1 MKDQDQT
8 RALPSAETLVAARRR
23 FVTGGTL
30 TAVAAAIGVHIPFGR
45 FMPEGLVPVALA
57 NTPDDLLASFGKK
70 GLIVL
75 GDKPLVAETP
85 AHLLDDAVTPVAAMF
100 VRNNGGLPDKAALDP
115 AKWTLT
121 IDGESVEKPVTFTL
135 AEIKARFPH
144 VTQQVF
150 VECGGNGRSEFQ
162 PPAKGN
168 QWTHGGVGFPEFTG
182 VRLSDLLKVAGV
194 KKDAVYIGSYGIDP
208 HLSGDTSKPVISRGV
223 PIAKAMEPET
233 LLVWA
238 MNGRELPLIHGYPLR
253 LIVGGVPASVCS
265 KWLNKIVVRN
275 KIHDGPKM
283 GGHDYR
289 LPNKPV
295 APGEASDDYGI
306 METMPVKSIITFPRS
321 GIQHAAGAAM
331 EVRGQA
337 WTGADKITAVDVS
350 IDFGQTWQK
359 ATLLPA
365 RNRFAPHRFK
375 ANIRFPTTGYYEV
388 WARATDSTGRGQPM
402 VSPGW
407 NTGGYGNNATHRIAV
422 RVA

>member
-1 MKDQDQT
+1 MNDPI
-8 RALPSAETLVAARRR
+8 RVAPAADAASSSSRRR
-23 FVTGGTL
+23 FVSGGTL
-30 TAVAAAIGVHIPFGR
+30 TAIAAAIGVHIPFGR
-45 FMPEGLVPVALA
+45 FMPDGLVPVALA
-57 NTPDDLLASFGKK
+57 NPPTVDLPALGKK
-70 GLIVL
+70 DLIIL

-85 AHLLDDAVTPVAAMF
+85 AHLLDDTVTPVANMF
-100 VRNNGGLPDKAALDP
+100 VRNNGGLPDPAALDP

-135 AEIKARFPH
+135 AELKTKFKP
-144 VTQQVF
+144 VTQHVF
-150 VECGGNGRSEFQ
+150 LECGGNGRSEFQ

-168 QWTHGGVGFPEFTG
+168 QWTNGGVGFPEFTG

-194 KKDAVYIGSYGIDP
+194 KKDAVYIGYYGIDP

-223 PIAKAMEPET
+223 PIAKAMEPES
-233 LLVWA
+233 LVVWA
-238 MNGRELPLIHGYPLR
+238 MNGQDLPMIHGYPLR
-253 LIVGGVPASVCS
+253 LIVGGVPASVCG

-295 APGEASDDYGI
+295 APGEQSDDYGI
-306 METMPVKSIITFPRS
+306 MEAMPVKSIITAPRS
-321 GIQHAAGAAM
+321 GIQHAAGKPL

-375 ANIRFPTTGYYEV
+375 ADINFPTTGYYEV
-388 WARATDSTGRGQPM
+388 WARATDSTGKGQPM